1 VESGADGT
9 LEPSPVR
16 HRPVPGLD
24 SMIDVR
30 FIGGIEVHTSRSG
43 GDRAKLTQPKRLAL
57 FMYLALAEPA
67 GLHSR
72 DRLLALLWPEAD
84 DASSRHSLRNA
95 LHALRQALGEEVVV
109 TRGESWV
116 GLDLA
121 MLRCDVLEL
130 RAHLAANRLDDAIA
144 SWSGDLAPG
153 FHLSGAPEFDRW
165 LEEQRRAL
173 GHAVRTAAW
182 SRAHQLEGTGAAEL
196 QAVRRAIHLDPG
208 NEPGARWLMHLLA
221 TGGDRSGALRAYQ
234 DLAGWLAHEL
244 ETEPSAET
252 RTAAERLRGDDAAKQ
267 PGAPRRVT
275 NDLSSTTTP
284 MLVESSAPRAPGPR
298 VRRAALAIAVG
309 TAVMLGAGVYVSQA
323 GITGRVGGS
332 RARASFDSPA
342 AEAEQAALRLPARYR
357 TDTAAYSSYLRG
369 LTLRFQFQFKAS
381 RDTLAA
387 LVDREPLYVPGLYGL
402 AHTWIFLAITNQ
414 ADPDDAWPRI
424 GALARR
430 ALALDS
436 TAANAWLVLASE
448 DEYLHQ
454 NLPRA
459 GERLLHA
466 RRLDPLDP
474 DVAGMR
480 SVWFRFHGEMDS
492 AIVEARVAHRLDP
505 FSLMHERLLA
515 KQLFYARRY
524 EEARQSYLRLLQN
537 SAGRMRGYRELAQV
551 SVAMNRPRE
560 AVDWLRQSL
569 AAEGDSAGA
578 AALPAAE
585 TDYVAER
592 LLAADARRTIARLD
606 DATRTGGRAKA
617 AAYAQAYAALRDTT
631 ATLRWLDSMRV
642 RRDSYLHLVR
652 VDPAFDFLR
661 GTAEYRTWEARTALP
676 TMRTSGVTR
685 DERSEP

>member
-1 VESGADGT
+1 
-9 LEPSPVR
+9 
-16 HRPVPGLD
+16 
-24 SMIDVR
+24 MIDVR

-57 FMYLALAEPA
+57 FMYLTLAEPG

-116 GLDLA
+116 GLDLGV
-121 MLRCDVLEL
+121 LRCDVLEL
-130 RAHLAANRLDDAIA
+130 RAHLAAGRLDEAIA

-182 SRAHQLEGTGAAEL
+182 TRAHQLEGTGAAEL
-196 QAVRRAIHLDPG
+196 EALRRAMHLDPG
-208 NEPGARWLMHLLA
+208 NEPGARRLMHLLA
-221 TGGDRSGALRAYQ
+221 AAGDRSGALRAYQ
-234 DLAGWLAHEL
+234 DLSGWLAHEL

-252 RTAAERLRGDDAAKQ
+252 RTVAERLRAADAVKQ
-267 PGAPRRVT
+267 PPAARQTPAAGVTSPAMVSTHAPSSEQPAPR
-275 NDLSSTTTP
+275 
-284 MLVESSAPRAPGPR
+284 PRL
-298 VRRAALAIAVG
+298 RRAGVAIAVA

-323 GITGRVGGS
+323 GITGGVGGS
-332 RARASFDSPA
+332 RARASFHSPV
-342 AEAEQAALRLPARYR
+342 AEAEHAALRLPARYR

-387 LVDREPLYVPGLYGL
+387 LVDRQPLYVPGLYGL
-402 AHTWIFLAITNQ
+402 AHTWIFMAITNQ
-414 ADPDDAWPRI
+414 ADPEDAWPRI

-466 RRLDPLDP
+466 RQLDPLDP

-492 AIVEARVAHRLDP
+492 AIVEARLAHRLDP

-524 EEARQSYLRLLQN
+524 DEARQSYLRLLQN

-560 AVDWLRQSL
+560 AADWLRQAL

-585 TDYVAER
+585 TDHVAER
-592 LLAADARRTIARLD
+592 LLAADSRRTIARLD
-606 DATRTGGRAKA
+606 DAARNGGRAKA
-617 AAYAQAYAALRDTT
+617 PAYAQAYAALRDTT

-642 RRDSYLHLVR
+642 RRDGYLHLVR

-661 GTAEYRTWEARTALP
+661 GRAEYRTWEARAGLP
-676 TMRTSGVTR
+676 PMRTSGGTR